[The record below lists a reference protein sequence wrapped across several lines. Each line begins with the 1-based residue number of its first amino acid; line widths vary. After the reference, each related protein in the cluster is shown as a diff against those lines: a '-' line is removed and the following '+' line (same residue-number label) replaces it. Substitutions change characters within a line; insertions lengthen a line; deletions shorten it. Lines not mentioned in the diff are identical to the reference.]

1 MEKFN
6 VIQIDEDIPMG
17 VAFSGTREECERF
30 VELQRELRSMNGNPI
45 EVDFEIE
52 EG

>member
-17 VAFSGTREECERF
+17 VCFSGTREECERF
-30 VELQRELRSMNGNPI
+30 VMLKSELLGMTGNPV
-45 EVDFEIE
+45 ETDFEIV
-52 EG
+52 GA